1 MAARRPAS
9 LRLRVALGALLWVGA
24 ALAAGGIVLVEL
36 FREHVE
42 AQAEAALVQDMEQ
55 LLALLAVGPQGAVS
69 VTRTLSD
76 PRFQRPFSGLYWQV
90 GEAEAPVARSRSLWD
105 AVLPVPGDAVPEG
118 GLHVHHLPGPRGE
131 SLLTVERAV
140 TLPGG
145 SGPVRVAV
153 AQDAAELSDAVTRF
167 SRDLSVAFLALG
179 GALVLAA
186 VGQAVFVLRPVE
198 AVRRRVLAV
207 REGRAERVAGR
218 WPAEVRPLVDDLD
231 RLLDHTAA
239 MVTRARAQAGDL
251 AHGLKTPLAVIAGE
265 ADRLAAEGDTDG
277 AAALRE
283 QVAAM
288 KRQVDANLARARAAA
303 ARDVPGIRADVAD
316 ALAPLA
322 RVVERLHGRAVRLEV
337 ADGLAFKG
345 DGQDLQEIA
354 GVLVDN
360 AGKWAAQTVSVT
372 AFRDGAE
379 VVLVV
384 DDDGPGLPPER
395 REAVF
400 ARGARLDESVP
411 GSGLGL
417 SIARDVAGLYG
428 GSVSLED
435 APGGGCRAVARL
447 PAA

>member
-1 MAARRPAS
+1 MPRRPAS
-9 LRLRVALGALLWVGA
+9 LRLRVAVGAVLWIGA
-24 ALAAGGIVLVEL
+24 ALAAGGVVLVEL

-42 AQAEAALVQDMEQ
+42 SQAEAALVQDLEQ
-55 LLALLAVGPQGAVS
+55 LVALLAVGPDGVPEL
-69 VTRTLSD
+69 TRSLSD

-90 GEAEAPVARSRSLWD
+90 GEADDPVARSRSLWD
-105 AVLPVPGDAVPEG
+105 AVLPVPNDLMPEG
-118 GLHVHHLPGPRGE
+118 GVHIHRLSGPRDE
-131 SLLTVERAV
+131 PLLTVERAV
-140 TLPGG
+140 TLPDLDA
-145 SGPVRVAV
+145 PVRIAV
-153 AQDAAELSDAVTRF
+153 ARDASELAAAVTLF
-167 SRDLSVAFLALG
+167 SRDLSVAFVVLG

-186 VGQAVFVLRPVE
+186 IGQAVFVLRPVE

-207 REGRAERVAGR
+207 REGRADRVAGR
-218 WPAEVRPLVDDLD
+218 WPAEVKPLVDDLD
-231 RLLDHTAA
+231 RLLDHTAT

-265 ADRLAAEGDTDG
+265 ADRLAASGDAEG
-277 AAALRE
+277 AEALRE

-303 ARDVPGIRADVAD
+303 ARDVPGIRADVAQ
-316 ALAPLA
+316 ALTPIA
-322 RVVERLHGRAVRLEV
+322 RVVERLHGKAVRLDV
-337 ADGLAFKG
+337 TPGLYFKG

-354 GVLVDN
+354 GVLMDN
-360 AGKWAAQTVSVT
+360 AGKWAARSVT
-372 AFRDGAE
+372 VMARRDAGE
-379 VVLVV
+379 VVLTV

-400 ARGARLDESVP
+400 ARGARLDETVP

-428 GSVSLED
+428 GAVALRD